1 MPSCSDLDLILNYWS
16 TDLKLLT
23 DYYLRIYP
31 DLPPDWEVFAARII
45 EDRRR
50 RLRILEVEGGRL
62 KMIGYIDEAG
72 EEQSERSYS
81 CTETF
86 LLEHANYQAIAAK
99 ADIMLYEPLPR
110 QLELDVPFQDHPET

>member
-23 DYYLRIYP
+23 DYYRRIYP
-31 DLPPDWEVFAARII
+31 DLPADWEVFAARII

-50 RLRILEVEGGRL
+50 RFKMIEVEGGRL
-62 KMIGYIDEAG
+62 KMVGHIDEAG

-81 CTETF
+81 CEETF
-86 LLEHANYQAIAAK
+86 LLEYANYQAIAAK

-110 QLELDVPFQDHPET
+110 QLELDAQDQDHSEA

>member
-1 MPSCSDLDLILNYWS
+1 MPSCSDLELILNYWS

-23 DYYLRIYP
+23 DYYRRIYA

-50 RLRILEVEGGRL
+50 RFRILEVEGGRL
-62 KMIGYIDEAG
+62 KMVGHIDEAG

-86 LLEHANYQAIAAK
+86 LLEYANYQAIAAK
-99 ADIMLYEPLPR
+99 ADIVLYEPSPR
-110 QLELDVPFQDHPET
+110 QLELDVPVQDHPEA